1 MEILTEIAHWLGLG
15 LLAYAIGGLP
25 TAYLFT
31 RYALRRDIRGL
42 GDRNSGAANVFRE
55 VGPRAGMA
63 CGAIDILKGAVVVL
77 LAQLIVDDTG
87 IAMFAGVCAL
97 AGHNWPVY
105 LRFRGGR
112 GAAVGV
118 GVLLA
123 MLPLL
128 TLPLGA
134 LSLLVLYHTRK
145 AIIPLAIFL
154 IAVPVLAW
162 PAQYPAAVALYAL
175 AVPLLVGLSHVYSTR
190 ILPRF
195 SGGVGVEP

>member
-1 MEILTEIAHWLGLG
+1 MTEIAHWLGLG
-15 LLAYAIGGLP
+15 LLAYAIGGIP

-145 AIIPLAIFL
+145 AIIPLAMFL

-195 SGGVGVEP
+195 GGGVGVEP

>member
-1 MEILTEIAHWLGLG
+1 
-15 LLAYAIGGLP
+15 
-25 TAYLFT
+25 
-31 RYALRRDIRGL
+31 
-42 GDRNSGAANVFRE
+42 
-55 VGPRAGMA
+55 MA
-63 CGAIDILKGAVVVL
+63 CGAIDIIKGAAVVL
-77 LAQLIVDDTG
+77 LAQLLVDDTG

-195 SGGVGVEP
+195 SGGVGAEP